1 MQPWLPGSQDPW
13 IPGSQDPR
21 ILAGG
26 LQTGDGGAEAQ
37 DGSPAI
43 GQVGPTT
50 SRVGGWISLKEVPQ
64 TGLYK
69 DKYHRKRYCQKIW

>member
-1 MQPWLPGSQDPW
+1 MQPWL
-13 IPGSQDPR
+13 PGSQDPR

-50 SRVGGWISLKEVPQ
+50 SRELEGGSVFRDVSHP
-64 TGLYK
+64 G
-69 DKYHRKRYCQKIW
+69 